1 MHPFHDVQLF
11 CNNQSFP
18 ERKKIL
24 FLCQNVAK
32 KEKINSFQRTSRDMT
47 MLPLMCIADVLHF
60 FSHPQKKSLKFNLKV
75 VWKTLICFRTLFH
88 LHSLLLFIYL
98 LEYTQL
104 LHFAIKKYVK
114 SLWIFSFIS
123 IRNQMSSTMQIFQQC
138 INVSRILLVSQWS
151 LTEFKSKFMWCCAAL
166 LNVGM
171 CKQLNCSFFI
181 VFCCLS
187 LSFVGLSLVWI
198 HLSMFFFCV
207 CILILRGFKLSRSV
221 L

>member
-1 MHPFHDVQLF
+1 
-11 CNNQSFP
+11 
-18 ERKKIL
+18 
-24 FLCQNVAK
+24 
-32 KEKINSFQRTSRDMT
+32 MT

-171 CKQLNCSFFI
+171 WKTIEL
-181 VFCCLS
+181 
-187 LSFVGLSLVWI
+187 
-198 HLSMFFFCV
+198 FFFLLYFVVSLYLLWDLAWFEYTFLCFFFV
-207 CILILRGFKLSRSV
+207 RGVYWYYEVSNCLGQCYNNNKNIILCLLS
-221 L
+221 